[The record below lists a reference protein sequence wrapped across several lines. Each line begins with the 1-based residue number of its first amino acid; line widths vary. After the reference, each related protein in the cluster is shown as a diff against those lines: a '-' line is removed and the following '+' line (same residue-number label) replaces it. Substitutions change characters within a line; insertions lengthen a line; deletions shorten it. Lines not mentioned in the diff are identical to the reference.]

1 MAASTGNLIQFPF
14 AKTLPIPSLR
24 PSPRYP
30 PHLPT
35 PSRRPLHLSS
45 SRRLFAASAYGSGG
59 QVDPAVAAVVDPALH
74 NANVLF
80 FGSGYNVQIVVDEG
94 ESEEA
99 LLRRFRREVSKAGV
113 IQECK
118 RRRFFENK
126 QEEKKR
132 KAREASRRNRRR
144 RSGPRFSSSSSS
156 GDNDSAP
163 KQSRDDL
170 DDNWEMP
177 EGDLPY

>member
-1 MAASTGNLIQFPF
+1 
-14 AKTLPIPSLR
+14 PIPPLR
-24 PSPRYP
+24 PSPRFP

-45 SRRLFAASAYGSGG
+45 SRRIFAASAFGSGG

-132 KAREASRRNRRR
+132 KAREASRRNR
-144 RSGPRFSSSSSS
+144 PRFSSSTLS

>member
-1 MAASTGNLIQFPF
+1 MAVSCTLLQLPVLKTPHFPTVRHSF
-14 AKTLPIPSLR
+14 L
-24 PSPRYP
+24 
-30 PHLPT
+30 PHLT
-35 PSRRPLHLSS
+35 LSS
-45 SRRLFAASAYGSGG
+45 SRPFSLSSSFSDAAAAA
-59 QVDPAVAAVVDPALH
+59 VEPAVRH
-74 NANVLF
+74 ANVLF
-80 FGSGYNVQIVVDEG
+80 FRSGYNVQIVVDED
-94 ESEEA
+94 EPEEV

-144 RSGPRFSSSSSS
+144 RFVSGPRFTS
-156 GDNDSAP
+156 SAP
-163 KQSRDDL
+163 EGEAASKKASDDL
-170 DDNWEMP
+170 DDNWDMP